1 MIFILFYV
9 PVSPKNCEVLQVS
22 RGDLIAA
29 SKADNVS
36 LVKALLAAG
45 ADKNEKDTVGQRK

>member
-1 MIFILFYV
+1 M
-9 PVSPKNCEVLQVS
+9 LQVS

-29 SKADNVS
+29 SKAGNVS

-45 ADKNEKDTVGQRK
+45 ADKDEKDTVRGRIEKGCMEESTRTSRF

>member
-1 MIFILFYV
+1 M
-9 PVSPKNCEVLQVS
+9 PQVS

-45 ADKNEKDTVGQRK
+45 ADKNEKDTVRGSEGIKGRNYEKKIKI